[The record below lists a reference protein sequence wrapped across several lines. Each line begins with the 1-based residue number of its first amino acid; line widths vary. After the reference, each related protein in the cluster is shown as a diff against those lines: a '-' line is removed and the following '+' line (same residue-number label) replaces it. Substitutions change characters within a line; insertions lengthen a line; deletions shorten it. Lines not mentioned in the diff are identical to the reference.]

1 MFELSI
7 KQDIAAAHFLRGYEG
22 KCKNLHGH
30 TWQVEVFVEGE
41 ELDEVG
47 MVLDFRVMK
56 QRLKTL
62 LDTMDHSCLNDMPY
76 FQEVNPTT
84 ENLAKYIYERFQKD
98 VYPCRLTRVKIWES
112 DITCVTYYESK
123 TT

>member
-1 MFELSI
+1 VFELSI
-7 KQDIAAAHFLRGYEG
+7 KQDIAAAHLLRGYEG

-30 TWQVEVFVEGE
+30 TWQIEVFVEGE

-56 QRLKTL
+56 QRLKAL
-62 LDTMDHSCLNDMPY
+62 LETMDHTCLNDMPY

-84 ENLAKYIYERFQKD
+84 ENLAKYIYERFQEEIH
-98 VYPCRLTRVKIWES
+98 PWRLTRVKIWES
-112 DITCVTYYESK
+112 DITCVTYYETK